1 MTGLTLGVAGGDMFM
16 MMHPK
21 AAAAVK
27 RITQMLF
34 GATGAADEGK
44 KVKMEDWV
52 TWGGEMEKK

>member
-1 MTGLTLGVAGGDMFM
+1 MFM

-34 GATGAADEGK
+34 GAKGEDEGK
-44 KVKMEDWV
+44 KVKLEEWV
-52 TWGGEMEKK
+52 TWGGKAV